1 MRALDERS
9 RERVVVC
16 LLAALAG
23 VLLLA
28 NLGNQYLWQ
37 DEAQTALLART
48 VLSAGVPLGYDG
60 RNHFSQELGVEY
72 GEDGIW
78 KWHTW
83 LSFYLVAGFFAL
95 LGPGTFSAR
104 LPFAL
109 CGVACVLLTYAT
121 ARSFWRDRHAATAAA
136 LLLALCVPFLVLSRQ
151 CRYYSLA
158 ALLCLAALWAYR
170 RLAAGGRSA
179 PWILFA
185 AATLLFHTHYVYV
198 AGLLASLLLHAWFSD
213 RARFRTTLW
222 ISAAVTLLALPWIVW
237 FSTIRLTP
245 EKTARLLDWS
255 DTLVHAGHYVR
266 LLARFFFAHGA
277 FLLIPAFL
285 ALRRRL
291 RGQPVFELQPETRSL
306 VGLLLLFCGLN
317 IVVLSLLSP
326 LVYVRYLTP
335 LAPPLFLLAGLF
347 VGSLWRVS
355 RAAGVVVVAAFV
367 AFGSL
372 RDFAHELVHDYD
384 GPIEGIVE
392 FLQRN
397 ARPDDVVA
405 MVYGDLPVKF
415 YTDLR
420 VVGGL
425 TGEDLEAARGADWI
439 ILRHHVVAP
448 VSREVR
454 AVLRSQIS
462 PREYRRYVLD
472 YPETAFENREDPRE
486 HRFRSAQISRRVE
499 IWGRRR

>member
-1 MRALDERS
+1 MRALDERG

-23 VLLLA
+23 LLLLA

-48 VLSAGVPLGYDG
+48 ILSAGVPLGYDG

-83 LSFYLVAGFFAL
+83 LSFYLVAGSFAL
-95 LGPGTFSAR
+95 LGPGTFAAR

-151 CRYYSLA
+151 CRYYSLTA
-158 ALLCLAALWAYR
+158 FLCLAALWAYR
-170 RLAAGGRSA
+170 RLAPGERRA

-198 AGLLASLLLHAWFSD
+198 ASLLATLLIHAWLTE

-222 ISAAVTLLALPWIVW
+222 VSAAVSLLALPWIVW

-255 DTLVHAGHYVR
+255 DTLVHAGHYTR
-266 LLARFFFAHGA
+266 LLAQVFFAYGA
-277 FLLIPAFL
+277 FLLIPAVL

-291 RGQPVFELQPETRSL
+291 RGQPVFQLQAETRSL
-306 VGLLLLFCGLN
+306 VGLLLLFCAVN
-317 IVVLSLLSP
+317 IIVLSFLSP
-326 LVYVRYLTP
+326 LVYLRYLTP

-355 RAAGVVVVAAFV
+355 RAAGAVVVAAFV

-372 RDFAHELVHDYD
+372 HHFVEELIHDYD

-392 FLQRN
+392 FLRRN

-415 YTDLR
+415 YTNLR

-439 ILRHHVVAP
+439 ILRHHTVAP

-454 AVLRSQIS
+454 SALRSQLS
-462 PREYRRYVLD
+462 SGAYRRHVLD

-486 HRFRSAQISRRVE
+486 HRFRSSQTSRRVE
-499 IWGRRR
+499 LWGRER